1 MQTVEPELINVD
13 KSLGSKT
20 NIGFIMMVFLGTE
33 QFQDI
38 Q

>member
-13 KSLGSKT
+13 DSLGSKA
-20 NIGFIMMVFLGTE
+20 NICFIMMVFLGTE